1 MSTTRETLLK
11 VDGMSCSSC
20 VRHINSALR
29 GIEGVVDV
37 EVRLKERRVLVRHGE
52 EAPSQQLVEALHDA
66 GYEAT
71 AA

>member
-1 MSTTRETLLK
+1 MTTTRETVLK
-11 VDGMSCSSC
+11 VEGMSCSSC
-20 VRHINSALR
+20 VRHINGALR

-37 EVRLKERRVLVRHGE
+37 EVRLKEHRVLVKHGE
-52 EAPSQQLVEALHDA
+52 EAPSQQLVEALHEA